1 MTEST
6 DELIVASDWS
16 DATPRALRYS
26 LVHARGIP
34 HRAAHVE
41 VWQGQRVLLWFRSD
55 GKLELPGGHL
65 RWLEGGPE
73 PFDEAAARELLEELG
88 EPEEGVARQ
97 LAGVRA
103 GLELVTS
110 CFNQSMAGLNNEW
123 VCVYR
128 IAAERVPAA
137 TALGRSGVLSADGN
151 HGARWWS
158 VADIRDFAEREPLF
172 LASSLKLL
180 LDRQRPRAE
189 ALGRGAPA
197 GAGR

>member
-1 MTEST
+1 MSDL

-16 DATPRALRYS
+16 DASPRALRYS
-26 LVHARGIP
+26 VVHARGIP

-41 VWQGQRVLLWFRSD
+41 VWQGEQVLLWFRSD

-65 RWLEGGPE
+65 RWLPGGPE

-88 EPEEGVARQ
+88 EPEAGVARHI
-97 LAGVRA
+97 AEVRA
-103 GLELVTS
+103 GLTLVTS
-110 CFNQSMAGLNNEW
+110 CFNQSMAGMNNEW

-128 IAAERVPAA
+128 VAADQVPAA

-151 HGARWWS
+151 RDARWWAL
-158 VADIRDFAEREPLF
+158 ADIREFADREPLA

-180 LDRQRPRAE
+180 LERQRPRS
-189 ALGRGAPA
+189 R
-197 GAGR
+197 